1 MLKLSQ
7 YHDDPIEVE
16 EITSP
21 TKKFLTVALGVFA
34 LAIGSTFAANININA
49 GGPSEFGQGIQVST
63 TCDPSIVVT
72 PNASFSN
79 SKTATIDSYTVES
92 ITVTDI
98 ASACVGKSFKL
109 NLYETSSAEP
119 LNSSPVTISFSSN
132 PTNGQSFNGS
142 TWSGGTTDIRVL
154 GGTLTAATI
163 DTSGT
168 GADGRSGRTSVT
180 VVNVKAS
187 NNLKVKSASVGRIT
201 MESAEYV
208 AIYALGDTGPG
219 GGTIFLTPATLGN
232 PTGKYFEYAPAYAST
247 STNPATGT
255 YSGISDK
262 NNTAGRAIGS
272 GQANTN
278 DITSKS
284 TTGGAWDAKNYS
296 NNGYS
301 DWFLPSNK
309 ELQAICMYARGLLE
323 TKNPSTDACT
333 GGTLTGSWPYEIIS
347 SSTRGYDTYTWRGY
361 FTSIG
366 EGFNWQAGAVLP
378 VRMFSAG

>member
-1 MLKLSQ
+1 MAQ

-16 EITSP
+16 EVTSS
-21 TKKFLTVALGVFA
+21 KKLLTVALGVFA
-34 LAIGSTFAANININA
+34 IAVGSTFAANINISS

-63 TCDPSIVVT
+63 TCDPNIVVT
-72 PNASFSN
+72 PTATFSN
-79 SKTATIDSYTVES
+79 AKTATIDSYTVES

-98 ASACVGKSFKL
+98 AAACAGKSFKL
-109 NLYETSSAEP
+109 NMYETSSAAP
-119 LNSSPVTISFSSN
+119 LNASPVTISFASS
-132 PTNGQSFNGS
+132 PTNGQSFNGT

-154 GGTLTAATI
+154 GGTLTAASI
-163 DTSGT
+163 DTTGT
-168 GADGRSGRTSVT
+168 GVDGRSGRTSIT
-180 VVNVKAS
+180 VVNVKNS
-187 NNLKVKSASVGRIT
+187 SNLKVKSALVGRIT
-201 MESAEYV
+201 MESAEYIS
-208 AIYALGDTGPG
+208 IYALGDTGPG

-255 YSGISDK
+255 YSGILDK
-262 NNTAGRAIGS
+262 TNTAGRAIGA
-272 GQANTN
+272 GLANTN

-284 TTGGAWDAKNYS
+284 TTGGAWDARNYS

-309 ELQAICMYARGLLE
+309 ELQAVCMYVRGILE
-323 TKNPSTDACT
+323 TRNASTDACS

-366 EGFNWQAGAVLP
+366 EGFNWQPGAVLP
-378 VRMFSAG
+378 VRMFNAE